1 MKKSNLF
8 ITALLVVAATTVAM
22 VSCKK
27 DNQEVL
33 LNNTQSVKAFTPPV
47 VDDMNAYLKNFKQK
61 MKESQNTKNA
71 ECLSLEEAAWHLSSL
86 ANYDFANA
94 NVEFNDI
101 RFDTLYSTVTIT
113 GSSVLLS
120 NLAAVYQSICT
131 DIERFYHSIMLDEKH
146 FRFINV
152 SVFESGEV
160 VVSITT
166 TYNRTKTRFLNDT
179 CWYLED
185 VYQAYLFEDSLFNF
199 YPTYPAATL
208 GATEL
213 ERVLNLTESHP
224 LLSSGR
230 IYYTPTT
237 DTTFYYRN
245 EIDPFGSPNYLNSRL
260 YANHNYLNPDIKPI
274 MIYLFDSYAGLGY
287 ANRPEGEDI
296 VQWTVTYDTEK
307 PIPHTGDKRDKDIH
321 HLKIQYGQ
329 RHEMISEPGSND
341 F

>member
-8 ITALLVVAATTVAM
+8 IASLLVVAAITIAM

-101 RFDTLYSTVTIT
+101 RFDTLYSTVTVT

-179 CWYLED
+179 CWYLK
-185 VYQAYLFEDSLFNF
+185 QGF
-199 YPTYPAATL
+199 
-208 GATEL
+208 
-213 ERVLNLTESHP
+213 
-224 LLSSGR
+224 
-230 IYYTPTT
+230 
-237 DTTFYYRN
+237 
-245 EIDPFGSPNYLNSRL
+245 
-260 YANHNYLNPDIKPI
+260 
-274 MIYLFDSYAGLGY
+274 
-287 ANRPEGEDI
+287 
-296 VQWTVTYDTEK
+296 
-307 PIPHTGDKRDKDIH
+307 
-321 HLKIQYGQ
+321 
-329 RHEMISEPGSND
+329 
-341 F
+341 